1 MNPNGRGLS
10 SAMLIRSCSSS
21 ALPIHRLLASSSC
34 WCLHAAQRA
43 IHTGEMMHTK
53 QVIVAHEHQACP
65 TPRHT
70 KRCHAQQP
78 VTVPEQKS
86 LSDRAVEGL

>member
-10 SAMLIRSCSSS
+10 IAMLIRSCSSS

-43 IHTGEMMHTK
+43 FHTGEMMHTE
-53 QVIVAHEHQACP
+53 QGLIAHEHQV
-65 TPRHT
+65 
-70 KRCHAQQP
+70 RCHAQLP
-78 VTVPEQKS
+78 MTILEQ
-86 LSDRAVEGL
+86 ATE